1 MYSYTADHPPEL
13 PQLMTP
19 IGTPPIHRTRELLP
33 RSCLTHDRHGE
44 TIARYDSS
52 RHTPEDWQARLD
64 DGGLRRFQA
73 LSTSYIEL
81 SGTLLP

>member
-13 PQLMTP
+13 PQLTTP

-44 TIARYDSS
+44 TFARYDSS
-52 RHTPEDWQARLD
+52 RHTPEDWHARLD